1 MGEPRGRPR
10 VKIRKNMS
18 SFHRQSS
25 QRIEQMQKRTN
36 ERTAACGACTRF
48 SAPPAPASCYLTA
61 TALPLFLSSPC
72 ALPSPT
78 PSPPPLS
85 LSPSLS
91 LSLFFFPPLP
101 RVSAADAVIV
111 RCSSRC
117 IVVRNNDFIKIHARG
132 HDDTIGGERERV
144 NSRAGRTGRRRE
156 RESGLEN
163 RRDVRATFFYEL

>member
-25 QRIEQMQKRTN
+25 QRIEQMQKRP
-36 ERTAACGACTRF
+36 R
-48 SAPPAPASCYLTA
+48 PAISPLPRYRSSSHPRVLSP
-61 TALPLFLSSPC
+61 LPLPLHHLS
-72 ALPSPT
+72 
-78 PSPPPLS
+78 LS